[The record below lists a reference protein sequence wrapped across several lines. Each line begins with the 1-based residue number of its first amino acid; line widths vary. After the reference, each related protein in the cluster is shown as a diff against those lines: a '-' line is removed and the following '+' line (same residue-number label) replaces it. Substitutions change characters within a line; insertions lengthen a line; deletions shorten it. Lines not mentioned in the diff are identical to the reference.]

1 MNAIYRRGEWPPPAP
16 TKWVTLTTLG
26 IGLLGLWALLRLQPA
41 VVAAPA
47 SQGELRE
54 FHLTAMP
61 APWEIAPGLV
71 VDGWTYN
78 GQVPGPEL
86 QVREGDLVRIV
97 LTNQLPVPTTI
108 HWHGIDVPNAMD
120 GVPGLTQEPVEP
132 GESFVYEFPATNP
145 GTRIYHSHQD
155 VNAQMELGLYGALI
169 VEHLDDPNGRFDR
182 DYTILLDEKAL
193 DFTPDV
199 ALGKASLRN
208 TETGNGRGGA
218 FDFDLF
224 LMNGKAGTEIPPI
237 ELAQGERVRLRL
249 VNVGHLLHSMHTHG
263 HSFKIIATDGNPVPP
278 AGQWIK
284 DTVTLGPGERY
295 DIEFVGH
302 NPGVW
307 LFHCHMPNHGE
318 NGMMTTINYEGV
330 APPVEGGGGHA
341 GHSGAPLPGSSESV
355 GSAPPAQPSSS
366 AAAFEVAV
374 LDNRFDPR
382 TLTVPL
388 GSTVAWRSRGINFHT
403 STSFDN
409 RWDSGNLAPGQSFSF
424 TFTQPGTYR
433 YFCRQHGTQG
443 QVATVVVQP

>member
-1 MNAIYRRGEWPPPAP
+1 
-16 TKWVTLTTLG
+16 
-26 IGLLGLWALLRLQPA
+26 
-41 VVAAPA
+41 
-47 SQGELRE
+47 
-54 FHLTAMP
+54 
-61 APWEIAPGLV
+61 
-71 VDGWTYN
+71 
-78 GQVPGPEL
+78 
-86 QVREGDLVRIV
+86 VREGDLVRVV

-120 GVPGLTQEPVEP
+120 GVPGLTQEAVEP
-132 GESFVYEFPATNP
+132 GETFVYEFPATNP

-169 VEHLDDPNGRFDR
+169 VEHLDDPNGSFER

-199 ALGKASLRN
+199 ALGKAPLRN
-208 TETGNGRGGA
+208 VESGNGRGGA

-237 ELAQGERVRLRL
+237 ELAEGERVRLRL

-278 AGQWIK
+278 AAQWIK

-318 NGMMTTINYEGV
+318 NGMMTTMVYEGV
-330 APPVEGGGGHA
+330 APPVAGGAVIHG
-341 GHSGAPLPGSSESV
+341 GHSGAPPAGPAAPG
-355 GSAPPAQPSSS
+355 GSNPPAAPESG
-366 AAAFEVAV
+366 APAFEVAV
-374 LDNRFDPR
+374 LDNRFEPR
-382 TLTVPL
+382 TLTVAT
-388 GSTVAWRSRGINFHT
+388 GSTVTWRSRGINLHT
-403 STSFDN
+403 STALDG

-433 YFCRQHGTQG
+433 YFCRQHATQG
-443 QVATVVVQP
+443 QLATVVVQ